1 MATLKKYNID
11 GKEVGEVH
19 VDESLA
25 EFDVNS
31 QMVKDY
37 IVALRNNARQWSA
50 CTKTRAE
57 VKHTTKKSVKQKG
70 TGGARHGNLVAGQ
83 FRGGGIVFG
92 PKPKFDQHVKIN
104 QKERKAAIRY
114 LISQRIASGHVR
126 ILENTK
132 LNEPKTKAAANFIRN
147 CGLKGKILILGE
159 GNTEVVSVEGR
170 EHKVSVAA
178 DQHKNFVRSVQNIPN
193 VNFSL
198 AKNISGYDV
207 VCARELVLTEK
218 ALIEVKEWLCG

>member
-1 MATLKKYNID
+1 MATLKKYNIE
-11 GKEVGEVH
+11 GKEVGEVKI
-19 VDESLA
+19 DESLA
-25 EFDVNS
+25 KFDVNS

-37 IVALRNNARQWSA
+37 IIALRNNARQWSA

-57 VKHTTKKSVKQKG
+57 VKHTTKKCVRQKG
-70 TGGARHGNLVAGQ
+70 TGGARHGSTVAPQ
-83 FRGGGIVFG
+83 YRGGGIVFG

-114 LISQRIASGHVR
+114 LISQRIASGNV
-126 ILENTK
+126 IVLNNTQ
-132 LNEPKTKAAANFIRN
+132 LNEPKTKVVADFIRN
-147 CGLKGKILILGE
+147 CGLKGKVLILGE
-159 GNTEVVSVEGR
+159 GNTEVISVGGR

-178 DQHKNFVRSVQNIPN
+178 EQHKNFVKSVQNIPN

-207 VCARELVLTEK
+207 VCARQLVITEE
-218 ALIEVKEWLCG
+218 ALKEVKEWLCG